1 MNEIPENTLL
11 NSREK
16 LEKEYSSSGAEG
28 LLDFFEKEYF
38 DNFLNKLDEVSDENV
53 FNEIK
58 EKSNV
63 DVIRMME
70 YIDSKMPILFEKIKD
85 ISDRG
90 NTKLIVGNSL
100 KDVLGNSITA
110 IFRTILKTAKNF
122 DNPDIQEK
130 IKDPNSTIRKILAT
144 FSQDVAEYYINAL
157 CDDDKKLELE
167 LNSSEGF
174 LGEFKKYFKVI
185 PTGSV
190 KAIYFRFFSE
200 LKKGNID
207 ENNIEEE
214 LNNLNEDIIDK
225 GKLIAEFKN
234 NL

>member
-1 MNEIPENTLL
+1 MNEIPKNILA
-11 NSREK
+11 NPQEK
-16 LEKEYSSSGAEG
+16 LEKEYSFSGVES

-38 DNFLNKLDEVSDENV
+38 DNFLNKLDEVNDKSV

-63 DVIRMME
+63 DVIRMVE
-70 YIDSKMPILFEKIKD
+70 YIDSRMPILFEKIKEV
-85 ISDRG
+85 SDRG
-90 NTKLIVGNSL
+90 NVKLIVGNSL

-130 IKDPNSTIRKILAT
+130 IKNPNSTTRKILAT

-167 LNSSEGF
+167 LNSSDGF
-174 LGEFKKYFKVI
+174 LGEFKKYSKVI
-185 PTGSV
+185 PTGST

-207 ENNIEEE
+207 ENNIEKE
-214 LNNLNEDIIDK
+214 LSKLNDDIVDK
-225 GKLIAEFKN
+225 GKIISEFKK
-234 NL
+234 